1 MLQIQHVS
9 LVHRKD
15 LRTIVDD
22 VSFSLQPGD
31 KAVVIGE
38 EGDGKST
45 LLKWIYDP
53 ALVHSYAQASGKRI
67 LHGNILGYLP
77 QELTK
82 AEKEMTIY
90 EYYCHSPVFLTAPRK
105 RWRISPVSSAYPRT
119 FAMGISPFACCQV
132 EKSKNAAGSDP
143 HGKT

>member
-67 LHGNILGYLP
+67 PTG
-77 QELTK
+77 T
-82 AEKEMTIY
+82 
-90 EYYCHSPVFLTAPRK
+90 
-105 RWRISPVSSAYPRT
+105 SSATFPR
-119 FAMGISPFACCQV
+119 S
-132 EKSKNAAGSDP
+132 
-143 HGKT
+143 

>member
-45 LLKWIYDP
+45 
-53 ALVHSYAQASGKRI
+53 
-67 LHGNILGYLP
+67 
-77 QELTK
+77 
-82 AEKEMTIY
+82 
-90 EYYCHSPVFLTAPRK
+90 
-105 RWRISPVSSAYPRT
+105 PVSYTHLFSHRLHLPEL
-119 FAMGISPFACCQV
+119 F
-132 EKSKNAAGSDP
+132 
-143 HGKT
+143 